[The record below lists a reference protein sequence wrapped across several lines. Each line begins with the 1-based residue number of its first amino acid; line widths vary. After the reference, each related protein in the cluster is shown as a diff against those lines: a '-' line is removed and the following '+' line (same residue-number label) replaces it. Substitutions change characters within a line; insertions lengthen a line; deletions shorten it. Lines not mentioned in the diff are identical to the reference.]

1 MVDVSIAYNNFLLLF
16 QVRKSNGVQTTASP
30 CICHVAMRIHPSIS
44 APTSF
49 QLPPAPTSAFHSF
62 PAERERGLAVVS
74 DGRSLE
80 KSLIL
85 VLDEFAG
92 GERGLKRSE
101 RVEAGV
107 SSQFHSGPSL
117 APSLR
122 HRLLFSPSVLSPLTV
137 AQIGQGF

>member
-1 MVDVSIAYNNFLLLF
+1 M
-16 QVRKSNGVQTTASP
+16 
-30 CICHVAMRIHPSIS
+30 
-44 APTSF
+44 
-49 QLPPAPTSAFHSF
+49 
-62 PAERERGLAVVS
+62 S

-117 APSLR
+117 PRSSLR
-122 HRLLFSPSVLSPLTV
+122 HRLLFSPSVIPFDRGSDRAGVLK
-137 AQIGQGF
+137 I